1 MSIQMYV
8 YKRNFDV
15 QKAERFLKERKVAFQ
30 TLDLKKHKL
39 GRREVELFAK
49 GKGVKYIIDLE
60 DEKVKSHPIAYTF
73 DKDQM
78 IDYLLENPQFLK
90 TPVIRMGQKV
100 IIGFDEDELN
110 SMISI

>member
-15 QKAERFLKERKVAFQ
+15 QKAERFLKERKIVYQ

-49 GKGVKYIIDLE
+49 GKGVKSIIDLE

-73 DKDQM
+73 DQDQM
-78 IDYLLENPQFLK
+78 IDYLLEKINFSFH
-90 TPVIRMGQKV
+90 T
-100 IIGFDEDELN
+100 
-110 SMISI
+110 

>member
-15 QKAERFLKERKVAFQ
+15 QKAERFLKERKIVYQ

-49 GKGVKYIIDLE
+49 GKGVKSIIDLE

-73 DKDQM
+73 DQDQM

-110 SMISI
+110 LMISS